1 MNFKKIFISS
11 ILAGFCIGLGGMLFL
26 AMDDKVIGASLFS
39 TGLFVI
45 CTNGYHLFTGKVCY
59 AFQNDTSY
67 AATLPV
73 IWIGNLIGTGGVAAI
88 VRLSRAKGL
97 AEKAASICEV
107 KANDSLLSL
116 FLLGILCNIFI
127 FIAVDGFKNDQHE
140 IAKYAA
146 IFLGVVGFIL
156 CGAEHCVA
164 DMFYYHVAG
173 AWSVDMFI
181 RLLVITAGNVVGG
194 IVAERL
200 RTIVVANT

>member
-59 AFQNDTSY
+59 AFQNDASY
-67 AATLPV
+67 AVTLPV

-140 IAKYAA
+140 KLQSTPRSSSASWDLSSAVRSTVSRICFTIMCPAPGRSTCSSV
-146 IFLGVVGFIL
+146 FL
-156 CGAEHCVA
+156 
-164 DMFYYHVAG
+164 
-173 AWSVDMFI
+173 
-181 RLLVITAGNVVGG
+181 
-194 IVAERL
+194 
-200 RTIVVANT
+200 

>member
-1 MNFKKIFISS
+1 MEFKKIFISA

-26 AMDDKVIGASLFS
+26 ALDDKVIGASLFS

-45 CTNGYHLFTGKVCY
+45 CTNGLHLFTGKACYVC
-59 AFQNDTSY
+59 QNDRTF
-67 AATLPV
+67 ALTLPV
-73 IWIGNLIGTGGVAAI
+73 IWIGNLIGTAGVALI
-88 VRLSRAKGL
+88 VILSRAKGL

-107 KANDSLLSL
+107 KANDSMLSL
-116 FLLGILCNIFI
+116 FLLGILCNVFI
-127 FIAVDGFKNDQHE
+127 FIAVDGFKNNKHE

-173 AWSVDMFI
+173 AWSADMII
-181 RLLVITAGNVVGG
+181 RILVITAGNVVGG
-194 IVAERL
+194 VAAERL
-200 RTIVVANT
+200 RTYVLS

>member
-59 AFQNDTSY
+59 AFQNDASY

-97 AEKAASICEV
+97 AEKAAS
-107 KANDSLLSL
+107 
-116 FLLGILCNIFI
+116 
-127 FIAVDGFKNDQHE
+127 
-140 IAKYAA
+140 
-146 IFLGVVGFIL
+146 
-156 CGAEHCVA
+156 
-164 DMFYYHVAG
+164 
-173 AWSVDMFI
+173 
-181 RLLVITAGNVVGG
+181 T
-194 IVAERL
+194 
-200 RTIVVANT
+200 

>member
-1 MNFKKIFISS
+1 
-11 ILAGFCIGLGGMLFL
+11 MLFL

-59 AFQNDTSY
+59 AFQNDASY

-127 FIAVDGFKNDQHE
+127 FIAVDGFKNLSTDLKMTSMRSPNTPRSSS
-140 IAKYAA
+140 ASW
-146 IFLGVVGFIL
+146 
-156 CGAEHCVA
+156 
-164 DMFYYHVAG
+164 DSSSAG
-173 AWSVDMFI
+173 RS
-181 RLLVITAGNVVGG
+181 TASR
-194 IVAERL
+194 ICS
-200 RTIVVANT
+200 TIMWRASGRSTCSSAFS

>member
-1 MNFKKIFISS
+1 M
-11 ILAGFCIGLGGMLFL
+11 
-26 AMDDKVIGASLFS
+26 
-39 TGLFVI
+39 
-45 CTNGYHLFTGKVCY
+45 
-59 AFQNDTSY
+59 
-67 AATLPV
+67 
-73 IWIGNLIGTGGVAAI
+73 AAI

-173 AWSVDMFI
+173 VWSVDMLI

>member
-1 MNFKKIFISS
+1 MKSLKILVSA

-26 AMDDKVIGASLFS
+26 ALDNKVVGASLFS

-45 CTNGYHLFTGKVCY
+45 CTSGFHLFTGKVCY
-59 AFQNDTSY
+59 AFQNDMSY
-67 AATLPV
+67 AAALPL
-73 IWIGNLIGTGGVAAI
+73 IWIGNLIGTGGTAII
-88 VRLSRAKGL
+88 VRLSRAANL

-107 KANDSLLSL
+107 KAGDSYISL

-127 FIAVDGFKNDQHE
+127 FIAVDGFKNNKHE

-146 IFLGVVGFIL
+146 IYLGVVGFIM

-173 AWSVDMFI
+173 VWSMDMII
-181 RLLVITAGNVVGG
+181 RLLVITAGNAVGG
-194 IVAERL
+194 ILAERM
-200 RTIVVANT
+200 RTYVVSA

>member
-59 AFQNDTSY
+59 AFQNDASY
-67 AATLPV
+67 AVTLP
-73 IWIGNLIGTGGVAAI
+73 
-88 VRLSRAKGL
+88 
-97 AEKAASICEV
+97 KAASICEV

-164 DMFYYHVAG
+164 DMFYYHVSG
-173 AWSVDMFI
+173 AWSVDMLI

-194 IVAERL
+194 IAAERL
-200 RTIVVANT
+200 RTVVVGN

>member
-1 MNFKKIFISS
+1 MDFKKIFISA

-45 CTNGYHLFTGKVCY
+45 CTNGLHLFTGKVCY
-59 AFQNDTSY
+59 VCQNDRTF
-67 AATLPV
+67 ALTLPV
-73 IWIGNLIGTGGVAAI
+73 IWVGNLIGTGGVALI
-88 VRLSRAKGL
+88 VVLSRAKGL

-107 KANDSLLSL
+107 KANDSMLSL
-116 FLLGILCNIFI
+116 FLLGILCNVFI
-127 FIAVDGFKNDQHE
+127 FIAVDGFKNNQHE

-173 AWSVDMFI
+173 VWSADMII
-181 RLLVITAGNVVGG
+181 RILVITAGNVVGG
-194 IVAERL
+194 VAAERL
-200 RTIVVANT
+200 RTFALS